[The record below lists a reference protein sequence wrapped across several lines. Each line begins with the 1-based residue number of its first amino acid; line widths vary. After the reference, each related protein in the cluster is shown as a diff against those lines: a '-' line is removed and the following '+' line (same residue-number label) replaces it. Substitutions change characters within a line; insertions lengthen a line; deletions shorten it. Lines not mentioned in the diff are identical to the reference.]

1 MRAPI
6 AALFACLLLAGCRSK
21 APAEPEPAAT
31 SLLGWPLMPIE
42 IEPGRRA
49 ELEAGLERA
58 RAHER
63 ESGGDEAAIVW
74 VGRRQA
80 YLGDYQGAVE
90 TFTRGL
96 ELHPQSFE
104 LLRHRGHR
112 YITLRQLDR
121 AVDDLALATARMIG
135 RPDEPE
141 PDGAPNAL
149 GVPRSTKQGNVWYH
163 LALAHYLRG
172 EFALAADAWSKAR
185 ALATNDDMRVAVDYW
200 LYLALRRSG
209 RDEDADRL
217 LVDLRRT
224 MDVIENHDYHRL
236 LLHFKGE
243 LSERELLIGLDEGT
257 VAHETVWYGYGAGQL
272 IAGEPERARAIFER
286 VVHGAFWPAFGY
298 IAAEA
303 ELARSH
309 R

>member
-1 MRAPI
+1 MRALLT
-6 AALFACLLLAGCRSK
+6 ALLACLLLAGCRSQ
-21 APAEPEPAAT
+21 APAQPEPVTT

-58 RAHER
+58 RAYER
-63 ESGGDEAAIVW
+63 ERSGDEAAIVW

-80 YLGDYQGAVE
+80 YLGDYRGAVD

-96 ELHPQSFE
+96 ELHPRSFE

-121 AVDDLALATARMIG
+121 AVEDLTLAATRMIG
-135 RPDEPE
+135 QPDEPE

-172 EFALAADAWSKAR
+172 DFPRAADAWSNAR

-209 RDEDADRL
+209 QEEAADRL
-217 LVDLRRT
+217 LVEVRPAL
-224 MDVIENHDYHRL
+224 DVIENHDYHRL
-236 LLHFKGE
+236 LLHYKGE

-257 VAHETVWYGYGAGQL
+257 LANETVWYGYGAGQL
-272 IAGEPERARAIFER
+272 LAGERDRARAIFER
-286 VVHGAFWPAFGY
+286 VVHGAFWPAFGH

-303 ELARSH
+303 ELARSA